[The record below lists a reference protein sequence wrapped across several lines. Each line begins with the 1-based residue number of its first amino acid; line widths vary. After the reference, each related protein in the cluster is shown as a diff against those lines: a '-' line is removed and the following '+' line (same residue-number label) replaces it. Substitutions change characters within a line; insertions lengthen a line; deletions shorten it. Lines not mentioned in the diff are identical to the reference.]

1 MIHSQLV
8 YVSHILLYNIK
19 KECLIWDAFGVAMV
33 IEGVTAIIIV
43 ITAAIMILAQ
53 RKKEDAIAKVIVMVA
68 ETLRVVGV
76 TKIIVTMITI
86 VD

>member
-1 MIHSQLV
+1 
-8 YVSHILLYNIK
+8 
-19 KECLIWDAFGVAMV
+19 MV